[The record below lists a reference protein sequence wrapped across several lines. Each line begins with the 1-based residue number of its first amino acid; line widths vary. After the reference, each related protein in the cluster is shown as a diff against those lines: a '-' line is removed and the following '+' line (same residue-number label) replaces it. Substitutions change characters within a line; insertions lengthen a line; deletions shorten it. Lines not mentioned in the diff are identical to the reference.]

1 MFWFVGTAAGQG
13 AAFTTMCIH
22 SQHKAC
28 WHGPCTNRTSGGARV
43 ELVVESA
50 VSVSVSFVVVVV
62 VVEVVAKQ
70 TGHESVVVS
79 SFIVI

>member
-43 ELVVESA
+43 ELVDSA
-50 VSVSVSFVVVVV
+50 VSVSFVVVVV

-79 SFIVI
+79 SFIVM